1 MRVLVGKIITGA
13 QEGMGDRFDTR
24 ILKRLQHSA
33 HIYLNSPP
41 SPKKETE
48 PQLRMH

>member
-13 QEGMGDRFDTR
+13 KKGMGDRFGMR
-24 ILKRLQHSA
+24 ILKRIQHSA